1 MLKLSLAAVFAT
13 LILTFQTTSTF
24 ASCAPPASISENTAR
39 ADVVVSGTITA
50 LTDKYALL
58 GVERYYK
65 GQGPDTLKVT
75 GRISPNSYSSV
86 DLELTKDAR
95 YLLFLK
101 GDPKDTLQANAC
113 NGSRILT
120 NGLSQEEQSG
130 LGTGA
135 IPSAKPASVQDRNVL
150 PGYALAAG
158 LAIALFLYLL
168 RVRKII

>member
-1 MLKLSLAAVFAT
+1 MFKFGLAAVLAALT
-13 LILTFQTTSTF
+13 LTFQTTSTF
-24 ASCAPPASISENTAR
+24 ASCAPPASTSENTTR
-39 ADVVVSGTITA
+39 ADVVISGTITE

-58 GVERYYK
+58 EVETYYK

-86 DLELTKDAR
+86 DLELTKGAR

-101 GDPKDTLQANAC
+101 GGPKDILQANAC

-120 NGLSQEEQSG
+120 NGLSREEQNG

-135 IPSAKPASVQDRNVL
+135 TPSAKPATVQDRDVT

-158 LAIALFLYLL
+158 LLIGLLLYLL